1 MEIAIQKVPV
11 GNVSGWFKYG
21 WGIFAKAWLMWIIA
35 LIGFFVI
42 SLILG
47 FIPFIGQIATA
58 ALSPVV
64 GLATVFMVRNIEHTG
79 SVNFSSVTENLK
91 AKSQPLLIFIGIAV
105 GFSILSVLLIKVMAG
120 SGAAVGSMSGADGMQ
135 MAGGMMGAMFGGI
148 ITLTLGLI
156 YAMGAFFAF
165 PLISATDVAAIDA
178 FKASFKASIVNFIPC
193 LAYGLIIFILS
204 FGALLTLGLGF
215 LILGP
220 VLVGANYQAAREMFP
235 AIK

>member
-21 WGIFAKAWLMWIIA
+21 WGIFTKAWLMWIVA

-42 SLILG
+42 SLVLG
-47 FIPFIGQIATA
+47 FIPLIGQIATA
-58 ALSPVV
+58 ALGPVV
-64 GLATVFMVRNIEHTG
+64 GLATVFMVRNIEQTG
-79 SVNFSSVTENLK
+79 SVNFGSVTENLK
-91 AKSQPLLIFIGIAV
+91 AKSQPLLIFMGIGI
-105 GFSILSVLLIKVMAG
+105 GFSILSVVLIKLMAG

-135 MAGGMMGAMFGGI
+135 MAGGIAGAMFGGI
-148 ITLTLGLI
+148 ITLTLGLV

-165 PLISATDVAAIDA
+165 PLIAATDVAAIDA

-193 LAYGLIIFILS
+193 LVYGLLIFVLS
-204 FGALLTLGLGF
+204 FGAIFTLGLGF

-220 VLVGANYQAAREMFP
+220 VLVGANYQAAKEMFP